1 MVNVIKSNG
10 HIFDEQYQHLR
21 DVSNTFSFNAF
32 KDFDDH
38 YLRKDVLLYA
48 DLFKKFIFTCLKYY
62 YLDPCPYFSAPG
74 LSRDVMLKMIKVELE
89 KISDRDK
96 YMFFEQGISG
106 GISYINKRHSE
117 PSKTVNILYL
127 DMNNLYGCAVSQYL
141 PISNFKW
148 VKNIDEVEQKLMKI
162 KNNGS
167 IGYILE
173 VDLEYLQELH
183 DIHNDYPLPPEKINI
198 QKEWLSNYCLKT
210 ANKHNITTGS
220 VKKLVA
226 NLMNKNN
233 YVIHDRNLQQ
243 CLKLGIKLKKIHRIL
258 QFEQSDW
265 MKSFIDFN
273 TQKRMKSTNEPDKN
287 FFK

>member
-1 MVNVIKSNG
+1 
-10 HIFDEQYQHLR
+10 
-21 DVSNTFSFNAF
+21 
-32 KDFDDH
+32 
-38 YLRKDVLLYA
+38 
-48 DLFKKFIFTCLKYY
+48 
-62 YLDPCPYFSAPG
+62 
-74 LSRDVMLKMIKVELE
+74 MLKMTKVELE

-210 ANKHNITTGS
+210 ANKQNITTGS